1 MRLPVHIAT
10 HDDIDAADYR
20 RCSLERYLTD
30 KWRAGE
36 IDAAELT
43 CYGLSY
49 LARGGTGKA
58 AFSFKRGQKSF
69 SPAWVFVCDARAV
82 LAQTTTP
89 NAYGTKIVTRI

>member
-1 MRLPVHIAT
+1 MRDDTPLKTAVECAWTVHIAT

-43 CYGLSY
+43 CHGLSY
-49 LARGGTGKA
+49 LARRGTEE
-58 AFSFKRGQKSF
+58 
-69 SPAWVFVCDARAV
+69 
-82 LAQTTTP
+82 
-89 NAYGTKIVTRI
+89 Y